1 MKANGEAA
9 TGASL
14 PAEIEALVAPV
25 AVSSY
30 NLRMTIHPTSELQ
43 ARLDGLARRTG
54 RDVETLAQEAL
65 ERYTDYEAWFLE
77 QVEIGLAAAE
87 AGQLLE
93 HDEVVARVERRLQ
106 QGIRS

>member
-1 MKANGEAA
+1 
-9 TGASL
+9 
-14 PAEIEALVAPV
+14 
-25 AVSSY
+25 
-30 NLRMTIHPTSELQ
+30 MTIHPTPELQ
-43 ARLDGLARRTG
+43 AKLDDLARRTG

-65 ERYTDYEAWFLE
+65 ERYVDYEAWFLE

-93 HDEVVARVERRLQ
+93 HDEVVARAERRVQ